1 MSEKPLFSSKSSQKL
16 DLLKQRALVQTDE
29 HALEFVAKVN
39 GIGYIND
46 SKSIRITETL
56 ESLERMESNVVLIL
70 GGDDQATDYS
80 VLSKQVKQKVTAIIY
95 LGKNSD
101 NILKHFST
109 HNMLFAKALTVEES
123 VKMAYMFAGSKD
135 IVLFS
140 PGCDHYHDYKVRGY
154 KFKKEVNDLPGA
166 SKK

>member
-1 MSEKPLFSSKSSQKL
+1 MAEKPLSNTTSSQKL

-46 SKSIRITETL
+46 SKSIRITETV
-56 ESLERMESNVVLIL
+56 ESLERMETSVVLIV
-70 GGDDQATDYS
+70 GGDDEATDYS
-80 VLSKQVKQKVTAIIY
+80 MLSKQVKQKVSTLIY

-101 NILKHFST
+101 VVLKHFST
-109 HNMLFAKALTVEES
+109 HNMLFAKAFTIEES
-123 VKMAYMFAGSKD
+123 VQMAQLLAGSKD

-140 PGCDHYHDYKVRGY
+140 PGCDHSHDYKVRGY
-154 KFKKEVNDLPGA
+154 KFKKAVNNLPGKI
-166 SKK
+166 KK

>member
-1 MSEKPLFSSKSSQKL
+1 MSEKPLSNAKSSQKL

-29 HALEFVAKVN
+29 QALEFVAKVN

-56 ESLERMESNVVLIL
+56 ESLERMETSVVLIV
-70 GGDDQATDYS
+70 GGDDEATDYA
-80 VLSKQVKQKVTAIIY
+80 VLSKQVKQKVNAIIY

-101 NILKHFST
+101 SVLKHFST
-109 HNMLFAKALTVEES
+109 HNMLFAKALTIEES
-123 VKMAYMFAGSKD
+123 VQMAYLFAGSND

-140 PGCDHYHDYKVRGY
+140 PGCDHAHDYKVRGY
-154 KFKKEVNDLPGA
+154 KFKKEVNNLPGKI
-166 SKK
+166 KK